1 VLAKARAAP
10 ELTGVFSNY
19 EVSVPQISADVNRV
33 KAKEHGISLTD
44 VFETLQVYLGSI
56 YVNDFN
62 RFGRTYQV
70 IAQADYPY
78 RAKAEDILR
87 LKTRNEAGEMVPL
100 GSVVQVS
107 QSYGPDRVFRYN
119 GYLTADVNGGPAA
132 GYSSGQAQAAM
143 ERILAETLPNGVKAE
158 WTDLTYQEFIAGNS
172 SVFVFPLCVL
182 LVVLVLAALYE
193 SWTLPL
199 AIVAIVPMALLS
211 AIVGLWLT
219 GGDNNIFTQIA
230 LFVLV
235 GLASKNAILIVEFAK
250 DREKTGVDPV
260 ACGAGSGATA
270 IAADSDDVDR
280 LHHGRRAA
288 GVFVGGRCGD
298 APRHRYRRVLRNDR
312 RDVLRSVPDTT
323 LLRVAARRGAQE
335 PPRPARGHRECG
347 RCKSC
352 VINSWRWSRP
362 CCSLR
367 ARSDRTIT
375 APKSRRPISS
385 SAPTRRS
392 SRRRTWSASS
402 GSSSTTSSSMSLIE
416 RALVANH
423 DIRIATSR
431 LREARALRGQA
442 KLDLAPTVTASS
454 GYTKARASDRQLGP
468 LQNVDREQD
477 FYDSGFD
484 AFWELDFFGR
494 VRRGVEASTAQLQS
508 AEASVYATQ
517 VSVTAE
523 VARNYFELRGAQEQ
537 LEVARRN
544 AENQGE
550 TVRITT
556 ARLDAGRGTQLD
568 ASRAQAQ
575 LSATLATIPDLEA
588 GVTRSM
594 LRLGVLT
601 GQQPESVVPQL
612 SAAKP
617 LPTLPVAHDIGT
629 PELLLRR
636 RPDIRVAERNLAGI
650 DSGDRCCR
658 RRSVPAHHVPR
669 SLGLRRREQQRARQ
683 YRQRDVLVRTEHQ
696 LGRVRPWPRASEDR
710 AA

>member
-1 VLAKARAAP
+1 MRNQLLAMVSAVLLAACA
-10 ELTGVFSNY
+10 V
-19 EVSVPQISADVNRV
+19 
-33 KAKEHGISLTD
+33 
-44 VFETLQVYLGSI
+44 
-56 YVNDFN
+56 
-62 RFGRTYQV
+62 
-70 IAQADYPY
+70 
-78 RAKAEDILR
+78 
-87 LKTRNEAGEMVPL
+87 
-100 GSVVQVS
+100 
-107 QSYGPDRVFRYN
+107 GPDYHR
-119 GYLTADVNGGPAA
+119 P
-132 GYSSGQAQAAM
+132 
-143 ERILAETLPNGVKAE
+143 E
-158 WTDLTYQEFIAGNS
+158 
-172 SVFVFPLCVL
+172 
-182 LVVLVLAALYE
+182 
-193 SWTLPL
+193 
-199 AIVAIVPMALLS
+199 VA
-211 AIVGLWLT
+211 T
-219 GGDNNIFTQIA
+219 
-230 LFVLV
+230 
-235 GLASKNAILIVEFAK
+235 
-250 DREKTGVDPV
+250 
-260 ACGAGSGATA
+260 
-270 IAADSDDVDR
+270 SDQ
-280 LHHGRRAA
+280 
-288 GVFVGGRCGD
+288 FVGTD
-298 APRHRYRRVLRNDR
+298 AAQFSTQDVEREFWKQFNDEQ
-312 RDVLRSVPDTT
+312 LN
-323 LLRVAARRGAQE
+323 E
-335 PPRPARGHRECG
+335 
-347 RCKSC
+347 
-352 VINSWRWSRP
+352 
-362 CCSLR
+362 
-367 ARSDRTIT
+367 
-375 APKSRRPISS
+375 
-385 SAPTRRS
+385 
-392 SRRRTWSASS
+392 
-402 GSSSTTSSSMSLIE
+402 LIE

-612 SAAKP
+612 YAAKP

-636 RPDIRVAERNLAGI
+636 RPDIRVAERNLAASTAEIGVAV
-650 DSGDRCCR
+650 GDLF
-658 RRSVPAHHVPR
+658 PR
-669 SLGLRRREQQRARQ
+669 ITFLGHWGYDAVSSSALGNTGSETFSFGPSISWAAF
-683 YRQRDVLVRTEHQ
+683 D
-696 LGRVRPWPRASEDR
+696 LGRVRQKIAQREAAADGALAKYEQTVLQALEETDASLTAYSKAIVKQQHLQTSANASLEAAKLARARYENGVADFLQVLDAERTALAAEDQLARSETQTATALLATYKALGGGFR
-710 AA
+710 PIATTAAR

>member
-1 VLAKARAAP
+1 MVSAVLLAACA
-10 ELTGVFSNY
+10 V
-19 EVSVPQISADVNRV
+19 
-33 KAKEHGISLTD
+33 
-44 VFETLQVYLGSI
+44 
-56 YVNDFN
+56 
-62 RFGRTYQV
+62 
-70 IAQADYPY
+70 
-78 RAKAEDILR
+78 
-87 LKTRNEAGEMVPL
+87 
-100 GSVVQVS
+100 
-107 QSYGPDRVFRYN
+107 GPDYHR
-119 GYLTADVNGGPAA
+119 P
-132 GYSSGQAQAAM
+132 
-143 ERILAETLPNGVKAE
+143 E
-158 WTDLTYQEFIAGNS
+158 
-172 SVFVFPLCVL
+172 
-182 LVVLVLAALYE
+182 
-193 SWTLPL
+193 
-199 AIVAIVPMALLS
+199 VA
-211 AIVGLWLT
+211 T
-219 GGDNNIFTQIA
+219 
-230 LFVLV
+230 
-235 GLASKNAILIVEFAK
+235 
-250 DREKTGVDPV
+250 
-260 ACGAGSGATA
+260 
-270 IAADSDDVDR
+270 SDQ
-280 LHHGRRAA
+280 
-288 GVFVGGRCGD
+288 FVGTD
-298 APRHRYRRVLRNDR
+298 
-312 RDVLRSVPDTT
+312 
-323 LLRVAARRGAQE
+323 AARFSTQDVE
-335 PPRPARGHRECG
+335 REFW
-347 RCKSC
+347 KQF
-352 VINSWRWSRP
+352 NDEQ
-362 CCSLR
+362 LN
-367 ARSDRTIT
+367 D
-375 APKSRRPISS
+375 
-385 SAPTRRS
+385 
-392 SRRRTWSASS
+392 
-402 GSSSTTSSSMSLIE
+402 LIE

-636 RPDIRVAERNLAGI
+636 RPDIRVAERNLAASTAEIGVAV
-650 DSGDRCCR
+650 GDLF
-658 RRSVPAHHVPR
+658 PR
-669 SLGLRRREQQRARQ
+669 ITFLGHWGYDAVSSSALGNTGSETFSFGPSISWAAF
-683 YRQRDVLVRTEHQ
+683 D
-696 LGRVRPWPRASEDR
+696 LGRVRQKIAQREAAADGALAKYEQTVLQALEETDASLTAYSKAIVKQQHLQTSANASLEAAKLARARYENGVADFLQVLDAERTALAAEDQLARSETQTATALLATYKALGGGFR
-710 AA
+710 PIATTAAR